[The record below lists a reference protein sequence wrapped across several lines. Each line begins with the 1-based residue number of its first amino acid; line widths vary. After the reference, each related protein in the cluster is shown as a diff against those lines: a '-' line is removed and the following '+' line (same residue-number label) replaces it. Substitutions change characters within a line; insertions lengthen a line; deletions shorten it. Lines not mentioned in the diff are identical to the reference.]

1 MAFVP
6 LSIHLF
12 IFSCM
17 EVLVLKPFS
26 IFRLKEE
33 EKNAKEHSE
42 KMYLCI
48 YNLNLYKNFQFS

>member
-6 LSIHLF
+6 LYIHLF

-26 IFRLKEE
+26 IFRLKEQV
-33 EKNAKEHSE
+33 KYAKEHSE
-42 KMYLCI
+42 QMYLCI
-48 YNLNLYKNFQFS
+48 YNLNLYTNFQFS